1 MQNLGGM
8 QFQTTTTCDTCRG
21 TGKYIKNPCQKCR
34 GSGFERVS
42 KKLSI
47 TIPAGID
54 NGKGLIMRAEGN
66 DGKNGGPAGDV
77 LVMVSVRRSSTFRR
91 EGYNLYCDVP
101 ITVAEATLGAEIDVP
116 TLEGNQKFTIPE
128 GTQGGTEFTLRQKGI
143 PYVNNAN
150 RRGDLIFTTV
160 IEIPKGL
167 NEKQKAHMRAFA
179 DSCKESNY
187 TKKNSFFKR
196 IFDKDKK

>member
-42 KKLSI
+42 KKLNI

-101 ITVAEATLGAEIDVP
+101 ITVAEATLGAEIEVP
-116 TLEGNQKFTIPE
+116 TLEGREKFNVPE
-128 GTQGGTEFTLRQKGI
+128 GTQTGTTFSLRGRGV
-143 PYVNNAN
+143 PMVNSS
-150 RRGDLIFTTV
+150 RRGDLYFTV
-160 IEIPKGL
+160 NVEIPKNL
-167 NEKQKAHMRAFA
+167 SDKQKELLRAFA
-179 DSCKESNY
+179 DACGENNY
-187 TKKNSFFKR
+187 AKKKSFFK
-196 IFDKDKK
+196 KDKK